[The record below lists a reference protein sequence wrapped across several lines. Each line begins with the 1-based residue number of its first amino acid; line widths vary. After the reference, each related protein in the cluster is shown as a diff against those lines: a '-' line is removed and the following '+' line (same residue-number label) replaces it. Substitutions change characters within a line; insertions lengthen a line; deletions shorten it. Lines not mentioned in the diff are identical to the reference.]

1 MTDARSRP
9 LFLPGRAHAMPALVA
24 FATACM
30 LCAASARAQDAMP
43 SLAAVGSVEPCL
55 ATHGERDMYRAG
67 LEATGWVDVAPRSR
81 PDALAMLADAFV
93 PVTGLLD
100 GSWATHMANRAA
112 ARTFWADLANNRTL
126 MQREG
131 WVLLLAGFRDDDGT
145 LRVECWTAGPL
156 SPVTD
161 DFFALIGVIWQTEG
175 VSISQ
180 VNLPATDTRPATE
193 LFVSRLTAP
202 APPDPPLAA
211 TDGLRT
217 LIRIDLLKDAT

>member
-1 MTDARSRP
+1 MT
-9 LFLPGRAHAMPALVA
+9 ALVVL
-24 FATACM
+24 ATACM
-30 LCAASARAQDAMP
+30 MCAATAGAQDAAQNAAPNTAP
-43 SLAAVGSVEPCL
+43 SGSVEPCL
-55 ATHGERDMYRAG
+55 APHGDRDLYRAG
-67 LEATGWVDVAPRSR
+67 LTATGWVDVAPQSR

-100 GSWATHMANRAA
+100 GSWDTHMANRAA
-112 ARTFWADLANNRTL
+112 ARAFWADLADNRTL
-126 MQREG
+126 MQRDG

-145 LRVECWTAGPL
+145 LRVECWTAGPT

-161 DFFALIGVIWQTEG
+161 DFFALIGEIWQTDG

-180 VNLPATDTRPATE
+180 VNLPASDTRPATE
-193 LFVSRLTAP
+193 LFVSRLTPP

-217 LIRIDLLKDAT
+217 RVRIDLLKDAT